1 MKLSF
6 SVLFAILRLVVL
18 AQTHIEAKQS
28 AYLEFAGN
36 SRALLSIN
44 YERILTR
51 PSSCCLLASRIG
63 IGFDRR
69 IADSSEILDIPLEL
83 SMLAG
88 KRNSFFETGIGWTA
102 SFEKE
107 FVDHSINPP
116 KYYPPFYYAWVFRVG
131 YRYMIY
137 DDIVIRAAPLLL
149 LVNDPDTKLEL
160 TFGLS
165 LGYAF

>member
-51 PSSCCLLASRIG
+51 PSSVKS
-63 IGFDRR
+63 
-69 IADSSEILDIPLEL
+69 
-83 SMLAG
+83 
-88 KRNSFFETGIGWTA
+88 T
-102 SFEKE
+102 
-107 FVDHSINPP
+107 
-116 KYYPPFYYAWVFRVG
+116 
-131 YRYMIY
+131 
-137 DDIVIRAAPLLL
+137 
-149 LVNDPDTKLEL
+149 
-160 TFGLS
+160 
-165 LGYAF
+165 